1 MDSLSHYRQ
10 TSTPRHR
17 QSGLALMVALI
28 ALAAMTLAG
37 VALVRSIDTN
47 ALIAGNLAFRQ
58 NATTSGDA
66 GVEAARTWL
75 LSKTSANLQGNDP
88 ANGYYASRMDT
99 GGLDGKGIDIT
110 GSRTKDTGDNVKW
123 IDASGDQ
130 LAGAHIANCAVAN
143 DVIGNRMCY
152 VIHRMCAAPGALGD
166 IASDCSLTTSK
177 SSTGNSMG
185 SAQQLGGYQKLLTGS
200 GTIMGYYRISVR
212 VAGPRNNNSYVQVF
226 VQR

>member
-1 MDSLSHYRQ
+1 MNSLPLYSNSPSVRQ
-10 TSTPRHR
+10 R

-58 NATTSGDA
+58 NATTSGDK

-75 LSKTSANLQGNDP
+75 INKSSTSLESDATDS
-88 ANGYYASRMDT
+88 GYYATRMS
-99 GGLDGKGIDIT
+99 GLDLT
-110 GSRTKDTGDNVKW
+110 GSRTKGSDDNVKW
-123 IDASGDQ
+123 IDASGEE
-130 LAGAHIANCAVAN
+130 LAGAFNAKCDAAN
-143 DVIGNRMCY
+143 DATGNRMCY
-152 VIHRMCAAPGALGD
+152 IIQRMCSSEGSRDDPDNG
-166 IASDCSLTTSK
+166 CSLTWSGNTSGNSK
-177 SSTGNSMG
+177 GAMQQNVTYQQTLVGSGNSM
-185 SAQQLGGYQKLLTGS
+185 T
-200 GTIMGYYRISVR
+200 YYRITVR

>member
-1 MDSLSHYRQ
+1 MKPISLYRNAPTARQ
-10 TSTPRHR
+10 H

-58 NATTSGDA
+58 NATTSADT

-75 LSKTSANLQGNDP
+75 INNSSTSLENDIVD
-88 ANGYYASRMDT
+88 NGYYATRMS
-99 GGLDGKGIDIT
+99 GLDIT
-110 GSRTKDTGDNVKW
+110 GSRTKGTDDNVKW
-123 IDASGDQ
+123 IDASGEE
-130 LAGAHIANCAVAN
+130 LAGTFKAKCDTAN
-143 DVIGNRMCY
+143 DATGNRTCF
-152 VIHRMCAAPGALGD
+152 VIQRMCSSEGSRDDPVNG
-166 IASDCSLTTSK
+166 CSLTWSGNTSGNSK
-177 SSTGNSMG
+177 GAIQQNVTYQQTLVGSGNSM
-185 SAQQLGGYQKLLTGS
+185 T
-200 GTIMGYYRISVR
+200 YYRITVR

>member
-1 MDSLSHYRQ
+1 MKPLSLYGNAPTARQ
-10 TSTPRHR
+10 H

-58 NATTSGDA
+58 NATTSADT

-75 LSKTSANLQGNDP
+75 INKSSTSLENDD
-88 ANGYYASRMDT
+88 AGNGYYATRMS
-99 GGLDGKGIDIT
+99 GLDVT
-110 GSRTKDTGDNVKW
+110 GSRTKGSDDNVKW
-123 IDASGDQ
+123 LDTTSDVPLPGAFSAKCDPVDAM
-130 LAGAHIANCAVAN
+130 
-143 DVIGNRMCY
+143 GNRMCY
-152 VIHRMCAAPGALGD
+152 VIQRMCSETGSRDDPSNG
-166 IASDCSLTTSK
+166 CSLTWSGNTSGNSK
-177 SSTGNSMG
+177 GAMQQNVTYQQTLVGSGNSM
-185 SAQQLGGYQKLLTGS
+185 T
-200 GTIMGYYRISVR
+200 YYRITVR